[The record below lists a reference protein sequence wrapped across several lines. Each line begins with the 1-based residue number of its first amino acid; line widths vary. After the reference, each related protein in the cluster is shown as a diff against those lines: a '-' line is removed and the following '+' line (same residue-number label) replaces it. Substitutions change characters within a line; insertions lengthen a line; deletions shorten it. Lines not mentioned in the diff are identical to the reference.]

1 MSGRIGSQRLGEV
14 LIQNG
19 VITQDQLERA
29 LSFARE
35 NRDKLMLL
43 GEALVELGY
52 CNESDIARTMAHK
65 SKARFIDMN
74 DIQINIQASNL
85 ISPELAA
92 KYSAL
97 PIDFTEDNE
106 KLIVAMQNP
115 TDLMAIDDLILLTG
129 YEIEPVVV
137 EDSQLKS
144 AIDHFDYMSN
154 SNISVYDEDEDD
166 SAPVDTDDEDNIT
179 LARPAVQLVNQM
191 LNQAIKAKA
200 SDVHVEP
207 GEKRLK
213 IRYRIDGVLHDIMQQ
228 SPKMAP
234 SIASRFK
241 VLGNMD
247 IAERRIPQDG
257 RMTFKS
263 QGVIADIRIAT
274 LPTVFGEKI
283 TLRIVDRNS
292 KLLTLDKLGMPEKQR
307 KGFYKAISFPY
318 GFILITGPTG
328 SGKSTT
334 LYAALSRLNSPD
346 KNIITLEDPVERR
359 IEGLNQIQINERA
372 GLLFSSG
379 LRSILRS
386 DPDIVM
392 VGEIRDKETAKI
404 AVESALTGHLVLS
417 TLHTNN
423 SAGALTR
430 LGEMGVEP
438 YLSASSLV
446 GVVAQRL
453 VRVLCKECKQEYTI
467 TRKEILDILPDFP
480 VEPEADHVKI
490 FKATGC
496 VQCNNT
502 GYSGR
507 MGIYEFLEVT
517 EDIQDLILGRVS
529 TIDIENKAVE
539 NGMVTLRADGLNKI
553 REGFISIE
561 EFLRVIV

>member
-1 MSGRIGSQRLGEV
+1 MNGRIGSQRLGEV

-19 VITQDQLERA
+19 IITETQLEKA
-29 LSFARE
+29 LSFAKE

-43 GEALVELGY
+43 GEALVSLGY
-52 CNESDIARTMAHK
+52 CSEVDIARTMAHK
-65 SKARFIDMN
+65 SKAKFVNLN

-85 ISPELAA
+85 VSPELAA
-92 KYSAL
+92 KYNAL
-97 PIDFTEDNE
+97 PVDFTEDNE

-115 TDLMAIDDLILLTG
+115 TDLMAIDDLSLLTG

-144 AIDHFDYMSN
+144 AIEHFDYMSN
-154 SNISVYDEDEDD
+154 NINVYDEDEEE
-166 SAPVDTDDEDNIT
+166 VQVKDDEENLT

-263 QGVIADIRIAT
+263 QGIIADIRIAT

-307 KGFYKAISFPY
+307 NGFYKAISFPY

-438 YLSASSLV
+438 YLTASSLI

-453 VRVLCKECKQEYTI
+453 VRVLCKECKEEYNI
-467 TRKEILDILPDFP
+467 SRSELLNILPDFP
-480 VEPEADHVKI
+480 IEPNEDETKI
-490 FKATGC
+490 YKATGC

-517 EDIQDLILGRVS
+517 EDIQNLILGKVS
-529 TIDIENKAVE
+529 TIDIENRAVE

-553 REGFISIE
+553 KEGYISIE

>member
-1 MSGRIGSQRLGEV
+1 MTGRIRSQRLGEV
-14 LIQNG
+14 LIRNG
-19 VITQDQLERA
+19 VITENQLDEA
-29 LSFARE
+29 ISFVKE
-35 NRDKLMLL
+35 NGDKHLLL
-43 GEALVELGY
+43 GEALVELGF
-52 CNESDIARTMAHK
+52 CAEIDVARTMAHR
-65 SKARFIDMN
+65 SKVHFLDRN
-74 DIQINIQASNL
+74 EIQINIQASNL
-85 ISPELAA
+85 ISPELAD
-92 KYSAL
+92 KYAAL

-106 KLIVAMQNP
+106 KLVVAMQNP
-115 TDLMAIDDLILLTG
+115 TDLMAIDDLSLITG
-129 YEIEPVVV
+129 YEIVPVVM

-144 AIDHFDYMSN
+144 AIEHFAYMSTGN
-154 SNISVYDEDEDD
+154 LDTYEEEEFEPTDAEADD
-166 SAPVDTDDEDNIT
+166 DLT
-179 LARPAVQLVNQM
+179 LSRPAVQLVNQV
-191 LNQAIKAKA
+191 LNQAIKARA

-207 GEKRLK
+207 GEKKLK

-228 SPKMAP
+228 SARMAP

-257 RMTFKS
+257 RMTFKA

-292 KLLTLDKLGMPEKQR
+292 KLLTLDKLGMPKKQR
-307 KGFYKAISFPY
+307 EGFYGAIKYPY

-334 LYAALSRLNSPD
+334 LYAALSKLNKPD

-372 GLLFSSG
+372 GLVFSSG

-386 DPDIVM
+386 DPDIIM

-404 AVESALTGHLVLS
+404 AVESALTGHLVMS

-430 LGEMGVEP
+430 LGDMGVEP
-438 YLSASSLV
+438 YLSASSLI

-453 VRVLCKECKQEYTI
+453 VRVLCKKCKEEYNI
-467 TRKEILDILPDFP
+467 SKDELLGMLPDFP
-480 VEPEADHVKI
+480 LDSNSKTVRI
-490 FKATGC
+490 FKADGC
-496 VQCNNT
+496 VECNNT

-507 MGIYEFLEVT
+507 MGIYEYLDVS
-517 EDIQDLILGRVS
+517 EDIQEMILAKVS
-529 TIDIENKAVE
+529 TNDIENKAVE

-553 REGFISIE
+553 KEGYISIE
-561 EFLRVIV
+561 EFFRVIV

>member
-1 MSGRIGSQRLGEV
+1 
-14 LIQNG
+14 
-19 VITQDQLERA
+19 
-29 LSFARE
+29 
-35 NRDKLMLL
+35 
-43 GEALVELGY
+43 
-52 CNESDIARTMAHK
+52 
-65 SKARFIDMN
+65 
-74 DIQINIQASNL
+74 
-85 ISPELAA
+85 
-92 KYSAL
+92 
-97 PIDFTEDNE
+97 
-106 KLIVAMQNP
+106 
-115 TDLMAIDDLILLTG
+115 
-129 YEIEPVVV
+129 
-137 EDSQLKS
+137 
-144 AIDHFDYMSN
+144 
-154 SNISVYDEDEDD
+154 
-166 SAPVDTDDEDNIT
+166 
-179 LARPAVQLVNQM
+179 
-191 LNQAIKAKA
+191 
-200 SDVHVEP
+200 
-207 GEKRLK
+207 
-213 IRYRIDGVLHDIMQQ
+213 
-228 SPKMAP
+228 
-234 SIASRFK
+234 
-241 VLGNMD
+241 MD

-263 QGVIADIRIAT
+263 QGITADIRIAT

-307 KGFYKAISFPY
+307 KGFYNAISFPY

-392 VGEIRDKETAKI
+392 VGEIRDRETAKI

-438 YLSASSLV
+438 YLSASSLI

-453 VRVLCKECKQEYTI
+453 VRVLCKECKEEYNI
-467 TRKEILDILPDFP
+467 SRRELLNILPDFP
-480 VEPEADHVKI
+480 IEEGEDSVKV
-490 FKATGC
+490 FKAAGC

-507 MGIYEFLEVT
+507 MGIYEFLEVS
-517 EDIQDLILGRVS
+517 EDIQELVLDRAS
-529 TIDIENKAVE
+529 TIEIEKKAVI

-553 REGFISIE
+553 KQGYVSIE